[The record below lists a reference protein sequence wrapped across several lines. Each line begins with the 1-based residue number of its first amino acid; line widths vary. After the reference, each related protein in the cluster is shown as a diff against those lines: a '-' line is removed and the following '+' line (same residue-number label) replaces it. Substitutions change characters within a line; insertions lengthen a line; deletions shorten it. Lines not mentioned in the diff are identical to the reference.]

1 MSHSCPLKEDYLTN
15 NRQEL
20 QLRNPFKA
28 YFQDRDA
35 IDANL
40 ADLYAYVFT
49 MQNEIKEL
57 REEVDYLVDALDD

>member
-1 MSHSCPLKEDYLTN
+1 M
-15 NRQEL
+15 
-20 QLRNPFKA
+20 RNPFKA

-49 MQNEIKEL
+49 MQNEIREL
-57 REEVDYLVDALDD
+57 REEVDYLVDELDD